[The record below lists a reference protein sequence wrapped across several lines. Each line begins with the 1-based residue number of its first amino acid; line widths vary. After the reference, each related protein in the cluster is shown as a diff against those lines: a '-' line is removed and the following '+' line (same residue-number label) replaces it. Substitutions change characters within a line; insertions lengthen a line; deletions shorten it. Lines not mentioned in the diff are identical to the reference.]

1 MRKRKTYLRP
11 KRRTSLGPFFRRCP
25 HPRSRC
31 RPVVV
36 PIGVFLVPICGLPR
50 RSCCSPLACRP
61 SSSVVVVPDPSRR
74 RDLCRPIVVPPSSSG
89 SHLAGAGGCRSCR
102 CHCHCHC
109 HPLLLL
115 LLSPL
120 LSWCLGPLHLHCSP
134 FPPHEQ
140 LLVVA
145 VGGAVRA
152 LHRHS
157 YPPCEQRLA
166 AVVGVCCQWCYLVN
180 LKIKQNKII
189 S

>member
-11 KRRTSLGPFFRRCP
+11 KRCTSLGPFFRHCP
-25 HPRSRC
+25 HPRSHC

-36 PIGVFLVPICGLPR
+36 PVGVFLVPICGLPR
-50 RSCCSPLACRP
+50 CSCHSPPACRP

-74 RDLCRPIVVPPSSSG
+74 CDLRHPIVVPPSSSG
-89 SHLAGAGGCRSCR
+89 SHLAGAGGRRSCRCR
-102 CHCHCHC
+102 CHCHCH
-109 HPLLLL
+109 PL
-115 LLSPL
+115 S
-120 LSWCLGPLHLHCSP
+120 SWCLGPLHLHCSP

-140 LLVVA
+140 LLMAA

-152 LHRHS
+152 LHRHP

-166 AVVGVCCQWCYLVN
+166 AVVGVCCQWRYLVN